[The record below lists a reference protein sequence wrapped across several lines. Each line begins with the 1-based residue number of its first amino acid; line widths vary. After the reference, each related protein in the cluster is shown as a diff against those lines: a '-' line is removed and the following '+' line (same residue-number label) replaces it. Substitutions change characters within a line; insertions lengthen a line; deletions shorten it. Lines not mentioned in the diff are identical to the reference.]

1 MDVFYGK
8 RFSKDLDAIRHE
20 NKVKKNLLEL
30 IKNIKEIDSL
40 KTLGGVK
47 KIEGYSDYFRVKLG
61 DYRLGL
67 RTSQNKV
74 ELIRFLHRKEIY
86 RRFP

>member
-30 IKNIKEIDSL
+30 IRNIKEIDSL

-67 RTSQNKV
+67 RASQNKV